1 MDKRVTEAADNIKQ
15 RVNINAETGL
25 ILGSGLGSLTDEFN
39 NSTRIK
45 YDDIPNFPSSS
56 VEGHKGEI
64 VAGRLS
70 GVDLMAFS
78 GRVHYYEGYTMKE
91 VCFSVEA
98 MACMGIKKL
107 IITNASGAVNE
118 SYSPGDII
126 IIRDHINLTGDNPL
140 RGSSNFIDLTDAYSK
155 RLRTVAQQRAAKLG
169 IHIQE
174 GVYMIFP
181 GPSYESPAEIRMA
194 RTMGADLVGMST
206 VPEVITAN
214 SQGMEVL
221 GLSMVTNMAAG
232 ITGNALSHDEVIE
245 TSKSSA
251 DRFKALVG
259 EIIRNI

>member
-1 MDKRVTEAADNIKQ
+1 MDKRVSEAVEEIKQ
-15 RVNINAETGL
+15 RVNINAATGL
-25 ILGSGLGSLTDEFN
+25 ILGSGLDSLTDEFSK
-39 NSTRIK
+39 STRIK

-64 VAGRLS
+64 VAGRFS
-70 GVDLMAFS
+70 RIDLMAFS

-91 VCFSVEA
+91 VCFSVEV
-98 MACMGIKKL
+98 MAGMGIKKL

-126 IIRDHINLTGDNPL
+126 IIKDHINLTGDNPL

-155 RLRTVAQQRAAKLG
+155 RLRTAAQQSAAKLG
-169 IHIQE
+169 IDIQE

-194 RTMGADLVGMST
+194 GSMGADLVGMST
-206 VPEVITAN
+206 IPEVIMAN
-214 SQGMEVL
+214 SHGIEVL

-245 TSKSSA
+245 TTKTSA
-251 DRFKALVG
+251 ERFKALVG
-259 EIIRNI
+259 EIVKNI